1 MDYESTP
8 DFDAGFLK
16 LTSKNKALKI
26 RLLKKIG
33 QILNNPSI
41 GTPKSHKLKHARG
54 SHVNPYVIVYR
65 IKRDRVQFLYV
76 DHHDSVY
83 ERSAEI
89 LEEIEREEEIFR
101 SSDAST

>member
-8 DFDAGFLK
+8 DFDANFLK
-16 LTSKNKALKI
+16 FTSKNKALEV

-41 GTPKSHKLKHARG
+41 GTPKRHKLKHARG

-65 IKRDRVQFLYV
+65 IKDDRIQFLYV

-89 LEEIEREEEIFR
+89 LEEIEREEAHG
-101 SSDAST
+101 SNQG

>member
-8 DFDAGFLK
+8 DFDANFRK
-16 LTSKNKALKI
+16 LTSKNKALEV

-33 QILNNPSI
+33 QILDNPSI
-41 GTPKSHKLKHARG
+41 GTPKRHKLKHARG

-65 IKRDRVQFLYV
+65 IKDDRIQFLYV

-89 LEEIEREEEIFR
+89 LEEIEREEAHE
-101 SSDAST
+101 SNQG